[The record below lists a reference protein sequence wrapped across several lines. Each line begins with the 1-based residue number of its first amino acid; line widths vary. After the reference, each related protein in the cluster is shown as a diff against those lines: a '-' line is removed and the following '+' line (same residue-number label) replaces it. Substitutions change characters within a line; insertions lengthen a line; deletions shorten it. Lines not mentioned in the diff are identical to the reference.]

1 MKKKNEVAHY
11 PEITSFIEAQI
22 NSNFLAK
29 GIKNISI
36 YWKNGELASKIK
48 ELIVEH
54 PEKCACLQSYCRN
67 TPPLNLDIFGVI
79 TNGQKFEIVI
89 LEVKLR
95 ENVGLAE
102 WSQLL
107 GYSMVSNAKYGLLIN
122 INAGASSRLT
132 GILTSEIDASKV
144 VRKKANGDE
153 VEHLLGFMQW
163 NTLTQNFEYSNL
175 GQLCSLSTISKLLIE
190 QLFLKND

>member
-11 PEITSFIEAQI
+11 LEITSFIEAQL

-29 GIKNISI
+29 RVDNVSI
-36 YWKNGELASKIK
+36 YWKNGELTSKIK
-48 ELIVEH
+48 ELMVEH
-54 PEKCACLQSYCRN
+54 PEKCSCLQTFCRN
-67 TPPLNLDIFGVI
+67 TPPLNTDIFGVI

-107 GYSMVSNAKYGLLIN
+107 GYSVVSNAKFGLLIN
-122 INAGASSRLT
+122 IDAGASSRLS
-132 GILTSEIDASKV
+132 GILASEVDISKV
-144 VRKKANGDE
+144 LRRKANGEE

-175 GQLCSLSTISKLLIE
+175 GHLCSLSAMSNLLIA
-190 QLFLKND
+190 QFMVT